1 MNQPRLIQTY
11 LPDGTLEG
19 VRVIELSES
28 SVKAFVIPRMQINA
42 VKDRPEIQ
50 QPALYILFG
59 SAENEVYIGE
69 SENFYH
75 RIKNHEQSKPFW
87 DIAVAIIS
95 NSNSL
100 EKSDVKYLESLA
112 IEKAQATAAM
122 KVINKTIPARNN
134 IHEFKVHTLQK
145 ILDDTALVSEM
156 IGFSVFTS
164 SNKTSDNTGLWFCH
178 RKGIEAKAEFRGS
191 QLVVL
196 AGSTM
201 LLERTD
207 KWAQSFPNIEV
218 TRQATIKSK
227 ATINGNLATL
237 TENIPFRSV
246 SLASGFMLGTH
257 SNGWIDWKNSSGQ
270 TMDEV
275 IRKGDK

>member
-1 MNQPRLIQTY
+1 
-11 LPDGTLEG
+11 
-19 VRVIELSES
+19 
-28 SVKAFVIPRMQINA
+28 
-42 VKDRPEIQ
+42 
-50 QPALYILFG
+50 
-59 SAENEVYIGE
+59 
-69 SENFYH
+69 
-75 RIKNHEQSKPFW
+75 
-87 DIAVAIIS
+87 
-95 NSNSL
+95 
-100 EKSDVKYLESLA
+100 
-112 IEKAQATAAM
+112 
-122 KVINKTIPARNN
+122 
-134 IHEFKVHTLQK
+134 
-145 ILDDTALVSEM
+145 M

-237 TENIPFRSV
+237 TENIPFISV